1 MAAIEAITNALL
13 SEVKA
18 NQEQKAAEEAEQSI
32 TNMTNTETMNDD
44 SEPKLLRI
52 IIYESNVWQYVQR
65 FWTKNVECLCLSI
78 IFFQLIQN

>member
-18 NQEQKAAEEAEQSI
+18 NQEQIKAEQEAEPSI

-52 IIYESNVWQYVQR
+52 IIYESNV
-65 FWTKNVECLCLSI
+65 
-78 IFFQLIQN
+78 

>member
-52 IIYESNVWQYVQR
+52 IIYESNV
-65 FWTKNVECLCLSI
+65 
-78 IFFQLIQN
+78 

>member
-1 MAAIEAITNALL
+1 MKKGGKGGKDSESEMAAIEAITNALL

-18 NQEQKAAEEAEQSI
+18 NQEQQKALDEAEQSI

-52 IIYESNVWQYVQR
+52 IIYESNV
-65 FWTKNVECLCLSI
+65 
-78 IFFQLIQN
+78 